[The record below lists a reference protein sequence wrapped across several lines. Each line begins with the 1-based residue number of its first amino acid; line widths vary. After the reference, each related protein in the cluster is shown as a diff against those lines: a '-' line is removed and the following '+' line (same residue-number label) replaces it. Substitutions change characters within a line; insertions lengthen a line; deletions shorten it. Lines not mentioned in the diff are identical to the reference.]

1 LDPLIRSQ
9 RASLR
14 NALQDK
20 DLRVSAESPSA
31 PFQRA
36 GQDALPSAEM
46 PPDLA
51 QIAAAWQRLPDVVTA
66 GILAMVSAAAASGV
80 ATGKGA
86 KAEMVLSAIRAQRGE
101 FRLADIEQ
109 ACSGV
114 GREWIRIL
122 LANLKREGKAVCHGK
137 GPAARWRYSDK

>member
-1 LDPLIRSQ
+1 
-9 RASLR
+9 
-14 NALQDK
+14 
-20 DLRVSAESPSA
+20 
-31 PFQRA
+31 
-36 GQDALPSAEM
+36 M

-51 QIAAAWQRLPDVVTA
+51 QIAAAWQRLPDVVTS

-80 ATGKGA
+80 ATG
-86 KAEMVLSAIRAQRGE
+86 IRTQRGE

-114 GREWIRIL
+114 GREWIRVL
-122 LANLKREGKAVCHGK
+122 LASLKREGKAVCHGK